1 MEKLRMQLPHTE
13 ICFYLHLV
21 VVLCFSKWKF
31 EILATDAVAGAILT
45 VTAHFLFSIS
55 SWLRFLFFVFFFFA
69 AFLFW
74 LLACLFVCLIVCFRN
89 LFTVASSD
97 FQLLDSKAPSPLK

>member
-55 SWLRFLFFVFFFFA
+55 SWLRFLFFVFFFCRFSV
-69 AFLFW
+69 
-74 LLACLFVCLIVCFRN
+74 LAVSLFVCLFDC
-89 LFTVASSD
+89 LFSQS
-97 FQLLDSKAPSPLK
+97 FHGG